1 MGIFDN
7 IKAGGDIKIS
17 GVNINNGTGVLDQ
30 IKGLIFSRKLNEK
43 GEAIRSIKIGAEIYV
58 LNIGK
63 PSSKASW
70 IQKIGKDYYFD
81 TEKEMGTWLNENGWR
96 INTLHKS

>member
-17 GVNINNGTGVLDQ
+17 GVNINNGTGILEKIENIMKKQ
-30 IKGLIFSRKLNEK
+30 IKSEMGNIITEYDMKLNWGGLYYNIRLDNEK
-43 GEAIRSIKIGAEIYV
+43 GEVFK
-58 LNIGK
+58 
-63 PSSKASW
+63 
-70 IQKIGKDYYFD
+70 
-81 TEKEMGTWLNENGWR
+81 TKEDMAVWLNKKGWR

>member
-17 GVNINNGTGVLDQ
+17 GVNINNGASILDQ
-30 IKGLIFSRKLNEK
+30 IEKIMKKKIKSKNNNIITEYDMKLNWGELYYYIRLDNEK
-43 GEAIRSIKIGAEIYV
+43 GEVFK
-58 LNIGK
+58 
-63 PSSKASW
+63 
-70 IQKIGKDYYFD
+70 
-81 TEKEMGTWLNENGWR
+81 TKEDMAFWLNKKGWR

>member
-17 GVNINNGTGVLDQ
+17 GVNINNGTSILDQ
-30 IKGLIFSRKLNEK
+30 IENIMEKKIKSKNNNIITEYDMKLNW
-43 GEAIRSIKIGAEIYV
+43 GELYYYIRLDNEEGEVFKTKEEMAI
-58 LNIGK
+58 
-63 PSSKASW
+63 
-70 IQKIGKDYYFD
+70 
-81 TEKEMGTWLNENGWR
+81 WLNKNGWR